1 MSKIFVSIDFEGLP
15 YIVSREHLAPRRSL
29 FQEARDIV
37 TKFAAFTAEKLLEI
51 GYKEV
56 IVADSHAL
64 MINIDPKLLPRG
76 VRLVRGYPR
85 RFSMVAHSKGSRFAV
100 FLGYHGR
107 AGTSSVFSH
116 TYSGSTFY
124 RVLLNGEEASEY
136 LLNAFLLGEWMV
148 PVGVVAGSAE
158 LLDDVRKY
166 TPWAELVKIKKS
178 IGYYSAISESLE
190 ELLEQLGRALDKAH
204 TKSERGELRPLG
216 IDKPIEVK
224 IEFMNP
230 AYAEAMELVPGVSR
244 IGGREVISSVDSME
258 QAYKL
263 VELAAIIGSGI
274 RSMTEIR

>member
-166 TPWAELVKIKKS
+166 TPWAELVSLKKS